1 MHPDLFVFADE
12 IGNFFGEHIFG
23 YRIERQPDFIMR
35 VFPMEVEADRTH
47 EIVFKCMRFSFAS
60 GRNIEHITGC
70 HRVLHAVHI
79 VIGLAFQNERDIM
92 EIDRALLDGPV
103 REALTVHKQY
113 DFWDEMDV
121 TIDVQSAS
129 LLMFIINHIAIIRES
144 NIFSKDG
151 NNVPA

>member
-1 MHPDLFVFADE
+1 
-12 IGNFFGEHIFG
+12 
-23 YRIERQPDFIMR
+23 
-35 VFPMEVEADRTH
+35 
-47 EIVFKCMRFSFAS
+47 
-60 GRNIEHITGC
+60 
-70 HRVLHAVHI
+70 
-79 VIGLAFQNERDIM
+79 M